1 MINLWFLEKGTIHS
15 DKMCPARGKS
25 ANRATEHFG
34 GPTEKEGFRVEAK
47 TDSHDPERTY
57 SLALLPSSEPA
68 AARGGGNQPLH
79 PWLMPGRTDADPTQ
93 GPGEDGARWG
103 RRKTPK
109 QEGGWEDGHLLEQAS
124 LRTGHPQS
132 QHPYGASSKPAS
144 IRDILKASIHTGHP
158 QSQHPYG
165 ASSKPASIWHLSS
178 ILERQVESF
187 SAPPPLSTPPSL
199 NAVIPV
205 GSLWPEPVHER
216 GRLNLQL
223 SSGCTSPRATGV
235 AVRRA
240 WLGGSQVPLDLH
252 FPTYGKGLQGGG

>member
-1 MINLWFLEKGTIHS
+1 
-15 DKMCPARGKS
+15 MCPARGKS

-79 PWLMPGRTDADPTQ
+79 PWLTPGRTDADPTQ

-144 IRDILKASIHTGHP
+144 IPGILPPFWKDRWSRSLPRLPSPHP
-158 QSQHPYG
+158 HRLMQSY
-165 ASSKPASIWHLSS
+165 LSA
-178 ILERQVESF
+178 LCGLN
-187 SAPPPLSTPPSL
+187 LSTKG
-199 NAVIPV
+199 AV
-205 GSLWPEPVHER
+205 
-216 GRLNLQL
+216 
-223 SSGCTSPRATGV
+223 
-235 AVRRA
+235 
-240 WLGGSQVPLDLH
+240 
-252 FPTYGKGLQGGG
+252 

>member
-1 MINLWFLEKGTIHS
+1 
-15 DKMCPARGKS
+15 MCPARGKS

-144 IRDILKASIHTGHP
+144 IRDILKASIHMASFLHSGKTGGVVLCPASP
-158 QSQHPYG
+158 QHTPIAKCSHTCRLSVAWTCPWKGPFKPAAELGVHQPASDRRGSAEGVAGRKPG
-165 ASSKPASIWHLSS
+165 ASRPAFPYLWQRITG
-178 ILERQVESF
+178 RRV
-187 SAPPPLSTPPSL
+187 TPGGTKGRLPQT
-199 NAVIPV
+199 
-205 GSLWPEPVHER
+205 PEPAEPATR
-216 GRLNLQL
+216 E
-223 SSGCTSPRATGV
+223 PRPLGDRWG
-235 AVRRA
+235 RRA
-240 WLGGSQVPLDLH
+240 
-252 FPTYGKGLQGGG
+252 